1 MMPGYYKLP
10 DKTAEVIWKDERG
23 RTYLKTGDMGKL
35 DEDGFLYIVDR
46 KKDMIISGGVNVFAN
61 DIEGVLLKHPKV
73 KDATVIAVPH
83 QKWGEV
89 PFALI
94 IPKEKSPALEEEIK
108 EWANQRLGKY
118 QRLSGVEF
126 RDQFPRNA
134 LGKVLKRELRDPYW
148 LK

>member
-1 MMPGYYKLP
+1 
-10 DKTAEVIWKDERG
+10 
-23 RTYLKTGDMGKL
+23 L

-73 KDATVIAVPH
+73 KDAAVVAVPH

-89 PFALI
+89 PLALI
-94 IPKEKSPALEEEIK
+94 IPKEGLPASEEEIK

-118 QRLSGVEF
+118 QRLSAVEF
-126 RDQFPRNA
+126 RNQFPRNA
-134 LGKVLKRELRDPYW
+134 LGKVLKRELREPYW
-148 LK
+148 PE